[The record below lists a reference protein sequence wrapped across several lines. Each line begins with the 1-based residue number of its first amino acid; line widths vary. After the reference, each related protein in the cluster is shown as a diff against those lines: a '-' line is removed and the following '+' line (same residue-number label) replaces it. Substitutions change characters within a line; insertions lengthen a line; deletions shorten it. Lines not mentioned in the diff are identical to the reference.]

1 MTTTFPDGLAPYRRT
16 GDFTEASVPPALL
29 SDHATKAG
37 VWGLIHVEAGRLR
50 YRITDSRRPAS
61 EIVLT
66 VDGPPGVVEPTILH
80 HVEPL
85 GAVRFHVAFHRP
97 A

>member
-1 MTTTFPDGLAPYRRT
+1 MTLSLPDGLAPYRRT
-16 GDFTEASVPPALL
+16 GDFTEETVPSALRG
-29 SDHATKAG
+29 DHATKEG

-50 YRITDSRRPAS
+50 YRITDSRRPPS

-85 GAVRFHVAFHRP
+85 GAVRFHVAFHRR